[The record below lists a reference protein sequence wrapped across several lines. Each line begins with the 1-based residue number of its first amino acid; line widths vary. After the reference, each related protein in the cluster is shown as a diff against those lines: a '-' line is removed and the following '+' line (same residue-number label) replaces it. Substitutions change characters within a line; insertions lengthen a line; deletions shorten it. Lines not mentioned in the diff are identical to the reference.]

1 LPVVAD
7 ERDPSPIERDSVEFG
22 RAIGFFDA
30 TFAIAATLLVTTLVP
45 ADAAWTSWSNF
56 WSTLDGPL
64 LAFAIS
70 FWLVAAYWWGNHRF
84 VATLRGFSPRLVVAS
99 LIFLAFVVLVP
110 FSTRGFGTAN
120 SSSEVTTVVYAI
132 NVALVSAMAT
142 VLPWFAR
149 ADDLFAVPES
159 IAELRI
165 RTLDRLSPTIVFLG
179 SIPIALLGAPSAA
192 RYFWLLLIPLGY
204 FGGQWSRARIAAIPG
219 ADELSA

>member
-1 LPVVAD
+1 MPD
-7 ERDPSPIERDSVEFG
+7 DRDPSPIERDSVEFG

-45 ADAAWTSWSNF
+45 VDAAWTSWSNF

-70 FWLVAAYWWGNHRF
+70 FWLVTAYWWGNHRF
-84 VATLRGFSPRLVVAS
+84 VATLRGFSPRLVVVS
-99 LIFLAFVVLVP
+99 LVFLAFVVLVP
-110 FSTRGFGTAN
+110 FSTRGFGTTN

-149 ADDLFAVPES
+149 ADDLFLVRPS
-159 IAELRI
+159 LAELRV
-165 RTLDRLSPTIVFLG
+165 RSLDRLTPTVVFLV
-179 SIPIALLGAPSAA
+179 SIPIALFGAPSAA
-192 RYFWLLLIPLGY
+192 RYFWLALIPLGH
-204 FGGQWSRARIAAIPG
+204 FGGNWCRARIVALQAV
-219 ADELSA
+219 DDLSA

>member
-1 LPVVAD
+1 MAD
-7 ERDPSPIERDSVEFG
+7 DRDPSPIERDSVEFG

-84 VATLRGFSPRLVVAS
+84 VATLRGFSPRLVVVS
-99 LIFLAFVVLVP
+99 LVFLAFVVLVP
-110 FSTRGFGTAN
+110 FSTAGSARRTRRPKC
-120 SSSEVTTVVYAI
+120 TTVVYAI
-132 NVALVSAMAT
+132 NVALVSGDGDACSPGSRRRRGPVPRDAVGRRAPRPHRSTGLMPT
-142 VLPWFAR
+142 V
-149 ADDLFAVPES
+149 
-159 IAELRI
+159 
-165 RTLDRLSPTIVFLG
+165 VFLA

-192 RYFWLLLIPLGY
+192 RYFWLVLIPLGY
-204 FGGQWSRARIAAIPG
+204 FGGKWSSARIAALHQ
-219 ADELSA
+219 ADEVSA